1 MATGL
6 TPVTRREMYLSAAA
20 GETETSVLPTP
31 VTREE
36 IYLNEIAQGGGG
48 SGGTTD
54 YDDLENKPSINNVI
68 LSDNKTLSEIGAA
81 SATDLERLNGIEE
94 TDDDYI
100 EMKSGV
106 RLYITDTAPTGNI
119 PDGSVGVGW

>member
-1 MATGL
+1 MDNLYEA
-6 TPVTRREMYLSAAA
+6 VVAA
-20 GETETSVLPTP
+20 
-31 VTREE
+31 R
-36 IYLNEIAQGGGG
+36 IARKSGGGG
-48 SGGTTD
+48 GTSD

-68 LSDNKTLSEIGAA
+68 LSGNKTLSELGAA

-106 RLYITDTAPTGNI
+106 RLYISDTAPTGNI
-119 PDGSVGVGW
+119 PDGAVGVGW

>member
-1 MATGL
+1 MDNLYEA
-6 TPVTRREMYLSAAA
+6 VVAARIA
-20 GETETSVLPTP
+20 GKS
-31 VTREE
+31 
-36 IYLNEIAQGGGG
+36 GGGG

-54 YDDLENKPSINNVI
+54 YDDLENKPAINNVT
-68 LSDNKTLSEIGAA
+68 LSGNKTLSELGAA

-100 EMKSGV
+100 EMKSGR
-106 RLYITDTAPTGNI
+106 RLYISDTVPTGNI